1 MIEQFLKLVFCSI
14 LVNGPNTSVAI
25 FSLVSPHPQ
34 LSALLLLLSSNKHPL
49 KMKEVANSA
58 QEKTRLNLPPFAA
71 KKNKSTTNSSQFSD
85 VE

>member
-1 MIEQFLKLVFCSI
+1 
-14 LVNGPNTSVAI
+14 
-25 FSLVSPHPQ
+25 
-34 LSALLLLLSSNKHPL
+34 
-49 KMKEVANSA
+49 MKEVANSA